1 MKVMT
6 DFIEVESGGRGH
18 YEDITDE
25 VARIVEKSGIDD
37 GVIILHEMHTT
48 AALVIQEADE
58 DVHRDTM
65 DVMDEI
71 VPSNRKY
78 RHIYEGVSNAT
89 AHIKNQIMG
98 SNLSIP
104 VMDGKMT
111 LGTWQRIF
119 LVELFEKRR
128 RRVAVVVMG
137 THSST

>member
-37 GVIILHEMHTT
+37 GVVILHEMHTT

-65 DVMDEI
+65 DVMNEI
-71 VPSNRKY
+71 VPSNK
-78 RHIYEGVSNAT
+78 
-89 AHIKNQIMG
+89 KF
-98 SNLSIP
+98 IP
-104 VMDGKMT
+104 PPFT
-111 LGTWQRIF
+111 L
-119 LVELFEKRR
+119 V
-128 RRVAVVVMG
+128 
-137 THSST
+137 